1 MANTEANRR
10 SRTLS
15 KNKYND
21 KAYDRLNIQVKKG
34 EREKIKAF
42 AESKGESLNGF
53 INRLVYEAMEKE
65 KEKETKIKETTEKD

>member
-1 MANTEANRR
+1 MANTATNRK

-42 AESKGESLNGF
+42 AEKNGESLNGF
-53 INRLVYEAMEKE
+53 INRLVYEAMEQNNNQ
-65 KEKETKIKETTEKD
+65 TTTQ

>member
-65 KEKETKIKETTEKD
+65 KETKIKETTEKD